1 MYRTG
6 VEACASLLD
15 CPASEVVKQVTVSYA
30 IGGKPDPRPEE
41 QSPQKFWPLVLGSI
55 GVVYG
60 DIGTSP
66 LYAFKEAVSAAHGQG
81 IDNREIVFGVLS
93 LILWA
98 LLLIVTFKYVWLLL
112 RADNKGEGGTFALM
126 ALSQQASKRSTK
138 LLLLLGI
145 AGAAFFYGDAAITPA
160 ISVVSAVEGLK
171 LVHPHLSKVVVPL
184 SILILFVLFWMQS
197 RGTERVAK
205 LFGPITVAW
214 FLVLAAGGFIHIF
227 DDPSV
232 LAAINPVYGVSFLMS
247 NGLVGLTVLGLVF
260 LSVTGAEALYADLG
274 HFGRKPI
281 QFAWIWFV
289 LPALVLNYFG
299 QGALVLANPHAIEGS
314 FYKLY
319 PDWALIPMV
328 LLATIATI
336 IASQAVI
343 SGAFSLTRQAIQLG
357 LLPRLHIQHTSE
369 TMSGQIY
376 MPRVNWALFVV
387 VVVLVLTFKT
397 SSGLATAYGISV
409 TATMVITSLMAMF
422 VVWRLWGWNLW
433 AAMAVIFPLIIIEQ
447 VFFVA
452 NMLKFLDGG
461 WMPMLIAGTMA
472 FAMITW
478 RAGTKVLIAHERKK
492 EGDITWLARKLQQG
506 TLARVSGTAVFM
518 TATPE
523 VVPTALMHNLKHNKV
538 LHDRN
543 IIMAIKTEETP
554 RVPRYERVEVKRITD
569 QFYVVTAR
577 YGFME
582 LPSMPKI
589 IEHCRRKGVNIEMP
603 ATSFFLSRRSLKSTR
618 NKGLPR
624 WQQGAFIWMTSVAA
638 DATGYFRI
646 PTDRVVEIGTQVEI

>member
-1 MYRTG
+1 MAL
-6 VEACASLLD
+6 VAD
-15 CPASEVVKQVTVSYA
+15 SYMV
-30 IGGKPDPRPEE
+30 GGKSQPRNEE
-41 QSPQKFWPLVLGSI
+41 HTPQRFWTLVLGSI

-66 LYAFKEAVSAAHGQG
+66 LYAFKEAVGAAHGQG

-93 LILWA
+93 LIVWA
-98 LLLIVTFKYVWLLL
+98 LLLIVTLKYVWLLL

-138 LLLLLGI
+138 LLLLLGVT
-145 AGAAFFYGDAAITPA
+145 GTAFFYGDAAITPA

-171 LVHPHLSKVVVPL
+171 LVHPGLGHLVVPL
-184 SILILFVLFWMQS
+184 SILILFALFWMQS
-197 RGTERVAK
+197 HGTEHVSK
-205 LFGPITVAW
+205 LFGPVTVVW
-214 FLVLAAGGFIHIF
+214 FLALAAGGFIHIF

-232 LAAINPVYGVSFLMS
+232 LAAINPAYGVAFLAT

-281 QFAWIWFV
+281 QVAWIWFV
-289 LPALVLNYFG
+289 LPALALNYFG
-299 QGALVLANPHAIEGS
+299 QGALVLSDPHAIEGS
-314 FYKLY
+314 FFKLY
-319 PDWALIPMV
+319 PEWALMPMV

-357 LLPRLHIQHTSE
+357 LLPRLHIRHTSE

-376 MPRVNWALFVV
+376 MPRVNWVLFVV

-397 SSGLATAYGISV
+397 SSALATAYGISV
-409 TATMVITSLMAMF
+409 TATMIITSLMTMF
-422 VVWRLWGWNLW
+422 VVWRLWKWNLW
-433 AAMAVIFPLIIIEQ
+433 VAMAIIWPLIIVEQ
-447 VFFVA
+447 IFFAA

-461 WMPMLIAGTMA
+461 WMPLLIAGTMT
-472 FAMITW
+472 FAMLTW
-478 RAGTKVLIAHERKK
+478 LAGTRVLVANERKK
-492 EGDITWLARKLQQG
+492 EGDLAWLVRKLQNGSQV
-506 TLARVSGTAVFM
+506 RVPGTAVFM
-518 TATPE
+518 TATPDA
-523 VVPTALMHNLKHNKV
+523 VPTALIHNLKHNKV

-543 IIMAIKTEETP
+543 IVMAIKTEETP
-554 RVPRYERVEVKRITD
+554 RVPRYERVEVRRISE

-582 LPSMPKI
+582 LPSVPKI
-589 IEHCRRKGVNIEMP
+589 IEHCRRKDLNIEMS
-603 ATSFFLSRRSLKSTR
+603 ATSFFLSRRSLKPTR
-618 NKGLPR
+618 NKGLPF
-624 WQQGAFIWMTSVAA
+624 WQEGMFVWLTSIAE